1 MALRLIILYLLLS
14 GGNPIVG
21 ATSFMHSFV
30 TGNTVGTITG
40 GAGIAI
46 ESHTG
51 KSVTEHV
58 WQSIKP
64 SPKYDEEK
72 KEWIF
77 EVDKLQ
83 N

>member
-1 MALRLIILYLLLS
+1 MALRLILLLFLLS
-14 GGNPIVG
+14 SCNPIVG
-21 ATSFMHSFV
+21 ATSFMHSLV

-58 WQSIKP
+58 WESIKP
-64 SPKYDEEK
+64 PPKYDKEK

-77 EVDKLQ
+77 EVDKL
-83 N
+83 